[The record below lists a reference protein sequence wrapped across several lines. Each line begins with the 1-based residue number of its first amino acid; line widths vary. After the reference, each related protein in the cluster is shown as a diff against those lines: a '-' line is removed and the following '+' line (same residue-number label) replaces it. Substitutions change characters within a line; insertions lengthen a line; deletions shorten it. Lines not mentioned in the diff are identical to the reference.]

1 MILLSAEVF
10 ELNAWSLVEGV
21 GGNIKQTAMTSSNAT
36 SAKVFIYM
44 GEGGASIPYDVVR
57 VWVDPSVTSIPAEAF
72 NERRKLKVDRG

>member
-1 MILLSAEVF
+1 M
-10 ELNAWSLVEGV
+10 GP
-21 GGNIKQTAMTSSNAT
+21 GGGRVTRRQGSNAT
-36 SAKVFIYM
+36 DTEVFIYT

>member
-36 SAKVFIYM
+36 SAEDFIYM